1 MEKSKQKNIHGK
13 PLELCSKDP
22 LTGFFR
28 NGCCD
33 TANNDLGLHTVCV
46 ILTEEFLKFS
56 LKVGNDL
63 STPRPE
69 FQFVGLKPG
78 DRWCLCAT
86 RFLEAY
92 NDGCAP
98 MVKLEATNEA
108 CLEVIN
114 MDILLACAIKEKA

>member
-33 TANNDLGLHTVCV
+33 TSNNDLGLHTVCV

-69 FQFVGLKPG
+69 FNFPGLIPG
-78 DRWCLCAT
+78 QKWCLCAN
-86 RFLEAY
+86 RWLEAY
-92 NDGCAP
+92 EQGVAP
-98 MVKLEATNEA
+98 PVVTESTNIKTLEIIDFNTISMYSLN
-108 CLEVIN
+108 
-114 MDILLACAIKEKA
+114 

>member
-69 FQFVGLKPG
+69 FNFPGLIPG
-78 DRWCLCAT
+78 QKWCLCAN
-86 RFLEAY
+86 RWLEAY
-92 NDGCAP
+92 EQGFAP
-98 MVKLEATNEA
+98 PVVTESTNIKTLEIIDFNTISMYSLN
-108 CLEVIN
+108 
-114 MDILLACAIKEKA
+114 